1 MILQNYATTHSLGSA
16 VSAIPASLGGAA
28 EASALLTFQPLASDI
43 QDGKPVTS
51 AQIQTETD
59 PDLRQVLTD
68 ELLLVPPGT
77 EAAPLLRFQPL
88 ASVVQAGGH
97 VTDAQI
103 TSIGASDLE
112 NLLRQEV
119 LIIPAQKASP
129 DQWKRWWWVCI
140 VGQLVFLA
148 LVFTMKG
155 RWSPGAARKDLEER
169 QRIVS
174 AEMERLHLRPEPEIA
189 LK

>member
-1 MILQNYATTHSLGSA
+1 M
-16 VSAIPASLGGAA
+16 
-28 EASALLTFQPLASDI
+28 
-43 QDGKPVTS
+43 
-51 AQIQTETD
+51 
-59 PDLRQVLTD
+59 
-68 ELLLVPPGT
+68 
-77 EAAPLLRFQPL
+77 
-88 ASVVQAGGH
+88 
-97 VTDAQI
+97 TDAQI

-174 AEMERLHLRPEPEIA
+174 AEMERLHPET
-189 LK
+189 